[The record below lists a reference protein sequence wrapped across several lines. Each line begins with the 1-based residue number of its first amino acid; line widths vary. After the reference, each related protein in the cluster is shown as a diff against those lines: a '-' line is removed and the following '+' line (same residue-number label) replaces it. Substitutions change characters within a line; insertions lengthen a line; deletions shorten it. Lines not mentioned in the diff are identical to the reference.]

1 MLKLKYN
8 EVTKEASSCGDRF
21 FKLVSIDQP
30 LNHHVYHS
38 TSNEDPSIMTTNH
51 MTW

>member
-1 MLKLKYN
+1 MKSQRKLQVV
-8 EVTKEASSCGDRF
+8 EIDF
-21 FKLVSIDQP
+21 FKLGSIDQP